1 MKLKLIVLLF
11 SMCISQLWAQNDSLS
26 ISPKK
31 QRLDFAKMY
40 FEGGGTY
47 LPSFEGKQLVNG
59 QLISF
64 EYSATLNPYLTW
76 GAFHFWGHT
85 EFYVTFPLNQ
95 LALNKNTQTSH
106 QLLHSVA
113 TGARIYPWAM
123 VEGKIRPYIG
133 LNWGALEFKPKL
145 KPDENQPKISKDI
158 MMNFDAGLMYNYKKI
173 AVRLGINYF
182 ADNKWQYP
190 ISKTQMSEIVIPL
203 MSFQIGFLYTFDASK
218 DNAKENIDKWNSYPR
233 VSKLSYDAKK
243 FGDFFVGIGPS
254 LSFSLIKSDYN
265 ATHLPYLQQK
275 LASTNYFDIAAGYH
289 FNMANLFTAISYRN
303 PTYKTE
309 GFGSNQTIKK
319 TSVAFEINKFLTDY
333 TGFAPYIGLN
343 VAYDKLKYEQNVDG
357 IKKQQTFTNEIEP
370 GITFGW
376 DIVPG
381 KTNEALILRT
391 NLRWYPF
398 SKFELDGKT
407 FNFSQLEYNL
417 IQVVFYPERLKL
429 RKK

>member
-1 MKLKLIVLLF
+1 MKLKLIALF
-11 SMCISQLWAQNDSLS
+11 ITISTSQLWAQNDTLS
-26 ISPKK
+26 VAPKK

-47 LPSFEGKQLVNG
+47 LPSFTGKQLVNG
-59 QLISF
+59 QLNTF
-64 EYSATLNPYLTW
+64 EHSATFNPYLTW

-95 LALNKNTQTSH
+95 LSLNNNNQTGH

-123 VEGKIRPYIG
+123 KERKIRPYIG
-133 LNWGALEFKPKL
+133 VNWGALEFGQKL
-145 KPDENQPKISKDI
+145 KPDENQPILSKDI
-158 MMNFDAGLMYNYKKI
+158 MLNYDGGVLYNAKKF
-173 AVRLGINYF
+173 AFRLGINFF

-190 ISKTQMSEIVIPL
+190 MSKTQMSEIETPL
-203 MSFQIGFLYTFDASK
+203 MSIQVGLLYTFDATK
-218 DNAKENIDKWNSYPR
+218 DNTKENIDKWNSYPR

-243 FGDFFVGIGPS
+243 IGDFFVGIGPS
-254 LSFSLIKSDYN
+254 LSFSLAKSNYN
-265 ATHLPYLQQK
+265 AAQFPYLKQK
-275 LASTNYFDIAAGYH
+275 LTSTNYFDIALGYH
-289 FNMANLFTAISYRN
+289 FNKANLFTALSFRN
-303 PTYKTE
+303 PTYETE
-309 GFGSNQTIKK
+309 GYGTKQTIKK
-319 TSVAFEINKFLTDY
+319 NSVALEVNKYLTDY
-333 TGFAPYIGLN
+333 SGFAPYIGLN
-343 VAYDKLKYEQNVDG
+343 VAYDKLDYEQNVDG
-357 IKKQQTFTNEIEP
+357 IKKQQTFTNAIEP

-398 SKFELDGKT
+398 SKFELDGKR
-407 FNFSQLEYNL
+407 FNFRQLEYNL

-429 RKK
+429 RIK

>member
-1 MKLKLIVLLF
+1 MKKRIAIIVLGCLYVF
-11 SMCISQLWAQNDSLS
+11 NIQAQDTTVQ
-26 ISPKK
+26 K

-40 FEGGGTY
+40 LEGGGTY
-47 LPSFEGKQLVNG
+47 LPSFTGQQLVNG
-59 QLISF
+59 QLSSF
-64 EYSATLNPYLTW
+64 KHSATLNPYLTW

-95 LALNKNTQTSH
+95 LTLNKNDQTAH

-123 VEGKIRPYIG
+123 KEGQIRPYIG
-133 LNWGALEFKPKL
+133 ANWGALEFKQKL
-145 KPDENQPKISKDI
+145 KPDENQPTLSKDI
-158 MMNFDAGLMYNYKKI
+158 MFNFDAGVLYNYKKI

-182 ADNKWQYP
+182 PNNKWNYPMSKSQMAEIETPP
-190 ISKTQMSEIVIPL
+190 ISFQMGL
-203 MSFQIGFLYTFDASK
+203 LYAFDLTK
-218 DNAKENIDKWNSYPR
+218 DNTKENIDKWNSYPR

-254 LSFSLIKSDYN
+254 LSFSLSKSDYN
-265 ATHLPYLQQK
+265 VSQLPYLQQK
-275 LASTNYFDIAAGYH
+275 LTSNSYFDIAVGYH
-289 FNMANLFTAISYRN
+289 FNKANLFTAISYRN

-309 GFGSNQTIKK
+309 GFGANQTIKK
-319 TSVAFEINKFLTDY
+319 TSVALEVNKFLTDY
-333 TGFAPYIGLN
+333 SGFAPYIGLN
-343 VAYDKLKYEQNVDG
+343 VAYDKLDYEQNIDG
-357 IKKQQTFTNEIEP
+357 VKKQQTFTNKMEP

-398 SKFELDGKT
+398 SKFELDGKK

-417 IQVVFYPERLKL
+417 IQVVFYPERFKW